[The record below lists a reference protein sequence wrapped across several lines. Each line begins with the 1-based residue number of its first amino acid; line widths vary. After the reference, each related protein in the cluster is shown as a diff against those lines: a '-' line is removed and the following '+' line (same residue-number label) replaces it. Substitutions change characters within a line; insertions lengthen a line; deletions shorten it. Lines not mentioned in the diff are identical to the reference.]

1 MRLREVSNLPKVTQ
15 QETEL
20 VFKLKSNRPQ
30 DGYTLYFFLF
40 GVQRREI
47 SPVPQRAMERLF
59 CRRWHLSEAPTNGFM
74 TGDTAVLSPV
84 T

>member
-30 DGYTLYFFLF
+30 NGYTFFVLLSVMEF
-40 GVQRREI
+40 RGGRFSLLLRGQWKDI
-47 SPVPQRAMERLF
+47 SVEG
-59 CRRWHLSEAPTNGFM
+59 SI
-74 TGDTAVLSPV
+74 
-84 T
+84 

>member
-30 DGYTLYFFLF
+30 NGYTFLVLLSVMEF
-40 GVQRREI
+40 RGGRFSLLLRGQWKDI
-47 SPVPQRAMERLF
+47 SVEG
-59 CRRWHLSEAPTNGFM
+59 SI
-74 TGDTAVLSPV
+74 
-84 T
+84 